1 MHRQPAPSAA
11 KIYHGMREM
20 QREQNQMGV
29 VGVQQCRQVME
40 IEMQVEVEVV
50 MRVSMTSKAALV
62 PTAKVRR
69 LAAVQRA

>member
-1 MHRQPAPSAA
+1 
-11 KIYHGMREM
+11 
-20 QREQNQMGV
+20 MGV

-40 IEMQVEVEVV
+40 IEMQVEVEVE

-69 LAAVQRA
+69 LAAVRRAWI